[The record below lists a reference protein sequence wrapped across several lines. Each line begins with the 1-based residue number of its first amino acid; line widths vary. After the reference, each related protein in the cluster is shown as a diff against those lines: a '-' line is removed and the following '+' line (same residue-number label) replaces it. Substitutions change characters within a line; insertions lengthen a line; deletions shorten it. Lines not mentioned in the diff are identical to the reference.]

1 MTVFNYLIFLPLY
14 NMKSQTDNKSNMKN
28 TLGEISDIREK
39 DDIFKTADEGSLTIS
54 KKPLMLAVLLILSTV
69 AVGFVYY
76 KKNNSNPVEN
86 NQQKNNSTA
95 SQSGVDEVI
104 FQDLDEMVVNLDSKG
119 KENNFLKLKITLEVH
134 DKESLEVIKKMMPKL
149 NDVLL
154 VYLKTLKPSDIKGS
168 IGIYRLREE
177 LMVRFN
183 KIIAPAQI
191 NDVLFKD
198 FIMQ

>member
-1 MTVFNYLIFLPLY
+1 
-14 NMKSQTDNKSNMKN
+14 
-28 TLGEISDIREK
+28 
-39 DDIFKTADEGSLTIS
+39 
-54 KKPLMLAVLLILSTV
+54 
-69 AVGFVYY
+69 
-76 KKNNSNPVEN
+76 
-86 NQQKNNSTA
+86 
-95 SQSGVDEVI
+95 
-104 FQDLDEMVVNLDSKG
+104 
-119 KENNFLKLKITLEVH
+119 
-134 DKESLEVIKKMMPKL
+134 MMPKL

>member
-1 MTVFNYLIFLPLY
+1 
-14 NMKSQTDNKSNMKN
+14 MKSQTDNKSNMKN
-28 TLGEISDIREK
+28 TSGEISDIREK
-39 DDIFKTADEGSLTIS
+39 DDIFKTADEGSRTIS
-54 KKPLMLAVLLILSTV
+54 KKPLMFVVLLILSAV

-76 KKNNSNPVEN
+76 KKNNSNPIKN
-86 NQQKNNSTA
+86 DQQKNNSAA

-119 KENNFLKLKITLEVH
+119 KENNFLKLKITLEVS